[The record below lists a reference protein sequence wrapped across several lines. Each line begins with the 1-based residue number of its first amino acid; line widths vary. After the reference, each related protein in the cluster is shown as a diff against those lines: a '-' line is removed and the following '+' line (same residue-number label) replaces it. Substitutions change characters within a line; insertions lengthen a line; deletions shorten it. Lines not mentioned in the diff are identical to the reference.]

1 MTAIA
6 NHRTAPGPRQRWPLP
21 YGMIAEMR
29 RRPLRYYPEMA
40 RQYGDVVRF
49 QIGSYVWHL
58 LRHPDHIKHV
68 LQDHQ
73 KNYPRSR
80 FFNFM
85 KPVVG
90 EGLVT
95 SEGDVWLGQRR
106 LIQPVFQRQRV
117 AAFGAMMT
125 TAAAGMLKRW
135 QATAVNGQPLDIA
148 AEMMRLTLEIVGRA
162 LFTTD
167 ISGEADE
174 LGRALYVAMEY
185 INHRMNHPFALP
197 LSVPTPFHRRFRKA
211 MRTMDR
217 VVYGMITER
226 RRQTSEAHD
235 LLSMLL
241 AARDEETGQG
251 MADVQVRDQLR
262 TFILAGHE
270 TTAMALSW
278 TWYLLSL
285 HPDVDRRLRAEVA
298 AVLGGRTPTIQDL
311 PQLKYTKMV
320 IEESMRIYPP
330 VWAASRDVIADDEIA
345 GFHIPAKSL
354 VILSQYVT
362 HRHPEFWENPEG
374 FDPERFTPERVAA
387 RPRYAYFPFL
397 GGPHQCIGND
407 FAMMEAQLI
416 VASVVQAYRLHLL
429 PGYPVE
435 PDPIFTL
442 RPRHDVMMTVHP
454 A

>member
-1 MTAIA
+1 M
-6 NHRTAPGPRQRWPLP
+6 NLKTAPGLTQRWPLP
-21 YGMIAEMR
+21 YGMLTEMR
-29 RRPLRYYPEMA
+29 RRPLHYYPEMA
-40 RQYGDVVRF
+40 RQHGDVVRF
-49 QIGSYVWHL
+49 QVGTYVWHM

-90 EGLVT
+90 LGLVT

-106 LIQPVFQRQRV
+106 LIQPAFQKQRV
-117 AAFGAMMT
+117 AAFAAMMT
-125 TAAAGMLKRW
+125 TAAESMVKRW
-135 QATAVNGQPLDIA
+135 QTAAATGEPLDIV

-167 ISGEADE
+167 ISGEADA

-197 LSVPTPFHRRFRKA
+197 LSVPSPFHLRFRKA
-211 MRTMDR
+211 MKIMDG
-217 VVYGMITER
+217 VVYGMIAER
-226 RRQTSEAHD
+226 RRHPGEAHD

-241 AARDEETGQG
+241 SARDEETGKG
-251 MADVQVRDQLR
+251 MTDEQVRDQLR

-298 AVLGGRTPTIQDL
+298 AVLGGRTPTMQDL
-311 PQLKYTKMV
+311 PQLHYTRMV

-330 VWAASRDVIADDEIA
+330 VWASSRDVIADDTIA
-345 GFHIPAKSL
+345 GYHIPAKSL

-374 FDPERFTPERVAA
+374 FDPERFTLERIAA

-416 VASVVQAYRLHLL
+416 VALVVQAYRLHLL

-442 RPRHDVMMTVHP
+442 RPRHGVMMTVHP